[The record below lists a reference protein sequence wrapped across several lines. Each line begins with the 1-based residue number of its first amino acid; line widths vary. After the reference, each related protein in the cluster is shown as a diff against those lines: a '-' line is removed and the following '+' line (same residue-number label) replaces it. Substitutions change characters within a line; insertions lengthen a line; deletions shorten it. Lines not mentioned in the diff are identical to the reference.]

1 MSGPRLVHALVV
13 HTDGRLSERQVR
25 DDLSTLQQLVGGAV
39 EYLPLRPGS
48 GLFANES
55 GVLDGLPHN
64 TVATAAALLL
74 RPELAPMLGVYGLR
88 GDCVFL
94 GITTSGASRD
104 CPQGIAE
111 AVRTAAKS
119 ARAGGAS

>member
-1 MSGPRLVHALVV
+1 MSGPRLVHALVA

-25 DDLSTLQQLVGGAV
+25 DDLTTLQQLVGGAI

-55 GVLDGLPHN
+55 GVLDGLPRN
-64 TVATAAALLL
+64 AVATAAALAL

-88 GDCVFL
+88 GDVVFL
-94 GITTSGASRD
+94 GITTSGKSRD
-104 CPQGIAE
+104 CPQGVAE
-111 AVRTAAKS
+111 TVRAAARS
-119 ARAGGAS
+119 TRAGAS